1 MKTTLLLLS
10 LFSLLAPVLRADDD
24 TPVPPEV
31 QKLVESM
38 VTAFKA
44 SDDAALKA
52 CWHAPEVAGKLKA
65 AEAVKEGKDPAKEE
79 EKEIKKQTKNLDV
92 SAARAGQM
100 RELISKHFG
109 ELAQLILTSV
119 ELDLDEDAPE
129 AMPRYENVSIKVRA
143 ADGTSLEL
151 EVDDAVKLD
160 GTWKF
165 QGRFDDEVTI
175 ELPDVD

>member
-1 MKTTLLLLS
+1 MKTTLLLLACA
-10 LFSLLAPVLRADDD
+10 LFSHSSFAADD

-31 QKLVESM
+31 QKLVETM
-38 VTAFKA
+38 LTAFKA

-52 CWHAPEVAGKLKA
+52 CWHAPEVAGKVKA
-65 AEAVKEGKDPAKEE
+65 AEATKEGKDPAKEE

-109 ELAQLILTSV
+109 ELAQLTLTSV

-129 AMPRYENVSIKVRA
+129 EMPRYENVSIKVRA

-151 EVDDAVKLD
+151 EVDDAVKIN

>member
-1 MKTTLLLLS
+1 MKITLLLLVCS
-10 LFSLLAPVLRADDD
+10 LFTQSTFAADD

-44 SDDAALKA
+44 SDEAALKA
-52 CWHAPEVAGKLKA
+52 CWHAPEVSGKVKA

-79 EKEIKKQTKNLDV
+79 EKEIKKQTRNLDV
-92 SAARAGQM
+92 SAARVGQM

-109 ELAQLILTSV
+109 ELAQLTLTSV

-175 ELPDVD
+175 ELPEVD